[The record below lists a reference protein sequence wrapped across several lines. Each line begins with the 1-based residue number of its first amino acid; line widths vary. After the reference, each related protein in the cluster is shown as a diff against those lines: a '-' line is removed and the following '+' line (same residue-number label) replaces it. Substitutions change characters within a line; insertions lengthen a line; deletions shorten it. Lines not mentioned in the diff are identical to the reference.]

1 MLNNKPRWEF
11 YLVNTNNLF
20 SAKNIS
26 TFKKEILQFKES
38 QEKNW
43 ISLTQLGPTIFDKI
57 TVILNCKTLL
67 SQEHTSF

>member
-1 MLNNKPRWEF
+1 MRILFGK
-11 YLVNTNNLF
+11 YNLF

-38 QEKNW
+38 QEKNL

-57 TVILNCKTLL
+57 TAILNCKTLL